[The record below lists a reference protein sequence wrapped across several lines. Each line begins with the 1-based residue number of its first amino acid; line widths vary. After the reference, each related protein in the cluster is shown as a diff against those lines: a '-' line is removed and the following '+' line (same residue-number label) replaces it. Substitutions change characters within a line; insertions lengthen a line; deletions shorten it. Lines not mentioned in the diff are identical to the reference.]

1 MTNTSQIFEQ
11 GVEFIQQKDPQSLNI
26 LLQTHCQ
33 LSALFGSKRS
43 KPKTDSPHSFICQF
57 RWWWPQFLVNFRMC
71 RRAFRKRSLS
81 WCQVYL
87 RVLNT
92 ADSPMIKLLSHK
104 FMLPT
109 NIRTIAVLGKSRDL
123 ENWFDKKKL
132 KPNATPPTKWL
143 KDSSN
148 PLHQRWQI
156 QNHQLTDDRLI
167 TDAFRYAI
175 RFGKNARLIFCWN
188 RL

>member
-1 MTNTSQIFEQ
+1 
-11 GVEFIQQKDPQSLNI
+11 
-26 LLQTHCQ
+26 
-33 LSALFGSKRS
+33 
-43 KPKTDSPHSFICQF
+43 
-57 RWWWPQFLVNFRMC
+57 
-71 RRAFRKRSLS
+71 
-81 WCQVYL
+81 
-87 RVLNT
+87 
-92 ADSPMIKLLSHK
+92 
-104 FMLPT
+104 MLPT

-175 RFGKNARLIFCWN
+175 RFGQNARLIFCWN